1 MNKLGYAMK
10 EMIMLSAILAIV
22 FMIGIGRVSYAYEE
36 ADRSD
41 EIANIE
47 KSYLLDAAKIY
58 VDKHKDEIKDKET
71 FFYGSDFIDDGIL
84 MNTDVANYQNAKVK
98 VTMHEDGKYDVEIV
112 E

>member
-10 EMIMLSAILAIV
+10 EMIILSAILAIV

-41 EIANIE
+41 EIASIE